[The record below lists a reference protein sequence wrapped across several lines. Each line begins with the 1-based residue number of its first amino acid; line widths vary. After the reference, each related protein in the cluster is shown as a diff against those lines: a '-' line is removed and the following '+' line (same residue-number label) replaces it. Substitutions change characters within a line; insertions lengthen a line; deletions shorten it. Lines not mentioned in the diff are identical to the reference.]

1 MASSHLKTQGAW
13 ASFHRNQ
20 HFIIFR
26 LGNES
31 PQRNKKCLV
40 CPVLELCLTGAI
52 SQSHI
57 LICFL
62 GFTGN
67 GLMHPHIHILS
78 PESESFQNKNTGE
91 DFLKGLKWKYMT
103 KIKKIMKENSFNKFK
118 LTWCIR
124 TLGNSNAVL
133 LMLFYTQLRFTFKSF

>member
-78 PESESFQNKNTGE
+78 PESESFQNKKTAE

-103 KIKKIMKENSFNKFK
+103 KIKKLWRKIASTNLNSHD
-118 LTWCIR
+118 
-124 TLGNSNAVL
+124 V
-133 LMLFYTQLRFTFKSF
+133 

>member
-1 MASSHLKTQGAW
+1 MFHHFPAWQG
-13 ASFHRNQ
+13 
-20 HFIIFR
+20 
-26 LGNES
+26 ES

-67 GLMHPHIHILS
+67 CLMHPRIHVCS
-78 PESESFQNKNTGE
+78 VESESFQNKKTGE
-91 DFLKGLKWKYMT
+91 DFKKGLKN
-103 KIKKIMKENSFNKFK
+103 EN
-118 LTWCIR
+118 I
-124 TLGNSNAVL
+124 
-133 LMLFYTQLRFTFKSF
+133 